1 MPLYEYKCHSCGKTF
16 EKLQKFSDEPLK
28 VHEDCGGQTE
38 RLISPPALQFKGTG
52 WYITDY
58 GRSNGGDSKS
68 GESKSGESKTAES
81 KTGESKPKA
90 DSSNST
96 SSDGK
101 SISDKKSGGSAT
113 TAPASKSE
121 SK

>member
-58 GRSNGGDSKS
+58 ARSNGGDSK
-68 GESKSGESKTAES
+68 A
-81 KTGESKPKA
+81 GESKPKT
-90 DSSNST
+90 DSSSST
-96 SSDGK
+96 STDTK
-101 SISDKKSGGSAT
+101 STPDKKSGSNTPA
-113 TAPASKSE
+113 APASKSD